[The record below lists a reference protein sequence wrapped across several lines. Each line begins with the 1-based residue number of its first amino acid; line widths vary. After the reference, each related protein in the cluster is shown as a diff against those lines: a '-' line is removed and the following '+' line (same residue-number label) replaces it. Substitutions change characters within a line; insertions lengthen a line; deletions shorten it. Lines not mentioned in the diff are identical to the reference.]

1 MRPVHLLLGRTESLL
16 QLPAVTGHVVR
27 RPDARH
33 HCNPPEHDTTRTNTF
48 TFLGNEVEVP
58 SGFANGTVWRCE
70 CGRRWLATYPYINLF
85 APTWRQT
92 WLSWL
97 GFRRRPKACDCFIAD
112 VDLPNPS
119 WEPCPVHGHDRLET
133 REQYDDLQRDGRPVQ
148 PG

>member
-1 MRPVHLLLGRTESLL
+1 M
-16 QLPAVTGHVVR
+16 AGHVVR
-27 RPDARH
+27 KPRRGH
-33 HCNPPEHDTTRTNTF
+33 HCDPPEQDTSKTLTGTF
-48 TFLGNEVEVP
+48 MGHPIDVHPWV
-58 SGFANGTVWRCE
+58 ADGTVWQCE
-70 CGRRWLATYPYINLF
+70 CGRRWVATYPYVNLF

-92 WLSWL
+92 WLSSL
-97 GFRRRPKACDCFIAD
+97 GFRRRPKTCDCFIAD